1 MKIGIVTFHNSSN
14 YGAVLQ
20 SFALQRAL
28 QKQTGDVV
36 IVDYDNKFIS
46 KGLKRIRLGLSL
58 HYLYYAMQDVR
69 NFKKNSIKIA
79 KFKRFF
85 KNRYLLTERMSKRR
99 ILKKGYPLDLL
110 ISGSDQIWNPR
121 LLKGFDRVY
130 FGVFPGVGA
139 RISYASSFGNYA
151 FDDELYN
158 KELKEY
164 LSGYAKI
171 SLREKSG
178 LLTQVVGKEASEVLD
193 PTLLLDANEWREYLE
208 LDRARGKQSGYLL
221 VYALNDF
228 DHVISVAER
237 IAEERGLAIYF
248 IGNHKIRNKNVRVFC
263 ELGPEEF
270 VAFFDGADY
279 VVTNSFHG
287 TAFSVIFQKQFVSVL
302 NKKSPERAK
311 TFLGKIGLLSRLVDG
326 GMPEDLSEREFA
338 LTEQRIDDLRK
349 QSMEYL
355 ASGVAAAENTTGTVD

>member
-28 QKQTGDVV
+28 QKQTDDVV

-46 KGLKRIRLGLSL
+46 KGLKRIRFGLSL

-69 NFKKNSIKIA
+69 NFKKNSAKIA

-85 KNRYLLTERMSKRR
+85 KNRYLLSERLSKRR
-99 ILKKGYPLDLL
+99 ILKNGYPLDLL

-130 FGVFPGVGA
+130 FGDFPGVGA

-151 FDDELYN
+151 FDNEVYN
-158 KELKEY
+158 GELKAF
-164 LSGYAKI
+164 LSGYEKI

-178 LLTQVVGKEASEVLD
+178 LLTQVTGKEASEVLD
-193 PTLLLDANEWREYLE
+193 PTLLLNADEWREYLE
-208 LDRARGKQSGYLL
+208 LDRVPKAKSKYLL

-228 DHVISVAER
+228 DNVVSVAEK
-237 IAEERGLAIYF
+237 IATERGLEIYF
-248 IGNHKIRNKNVRVFC
+248 IGNHKIRSKNVRVFRD
-263 ELGPEEF
+263 LGPEEF

-287 TAFSVIFQKQFVSVL
+287 TAFSVIFRKQFVSVL

-311 TFLGKIGLLSRLVDG
+311 TFLEKIGLLSRLIDG
-326 GMPEDLSEREFA
+326 GMPNDLSGEEFA
-338 LTEQRIDDLRK
+338 FTQKRIDELK
-349 QSMEYL
+349 EQSMEYL
-355 ASGVAAAENTTGTVD
+355 TSGVAAAEKTTGTVD